1 MSEQISSLPLNTS
14 WLSGTEA
21 TGVGAGVAVGGTLG
35 DAALVAAGVVAAALL
50 AAGLGVG
57 DVPELQA
64 VARKIAPS
72 SRPGTR
78 SLRVMVPPTSPTAAG
93 RSRAPTLPKVARPVG
108 SRMSDRLHARRAGP
122 HVCRDQMV
130 ATNRRRMA
138 AKRGP

>member
-14 WLSGTEA
+14 WRSGTEA
-21 TGVGAGVAVGGTLG
+21 TGGGAGVAVGGTLG

-93 RSRAPTLPKVARPVG
+93 RSGAPTSPQGRAPGQQRSEEHT
-108 SRMSDRLHARRAGP
+108 
-122 HVCRDQMV
+122 
-130 ATNRRRMA
+130 
-138 AKRGP
+138 